1 MADLIQKHYGK
12 LIAFLSGWAADALLD
27 LSSYVK
33 ALLP

>member
-1 MADLIQKHYGK
+1 MKELLEKHYGK

-27 LSSYVK
+27 LSSYIK